1 MFRTF
6 TFAIVACLIASAPWG
21 GDAVAQETIRLRITS
36 QLPAAA
42 PLSRGLEL
50 WKQRM
55 EQAGKGRVKVETYH
69 NSQLYKD
76 AEAFPAV
83 QSKSIEMGL
92 VVSGQF
98 SAYDPVFG
106 IFDLPGL
113 FQSYDQAVRAANG
126 NVGKVLTERL
136 HKLGVHP
143 LYWPQQGF
151 VEIATT
157 RRPLQSPADFR
168 GLKLRTHS
176 KELARM
182 AQLLGAAPTVIAAA
196 EVSTAL
202 SRGTV
207 DGITT
212 SISSFHSR
220 KWYESAPNVTTSHFG
235 LVALVIVINKAVW
248 DGLPPDIR
256 AAAIEAARA
265 ADQYS
270 TENVIK
276 EEQEIIANLRKANVQ
291 VTQFGDK
298 AREDF
303 TRIAAPMY
311 DEYFKAAGPAG
322 KELVDYVR
330 SLK

>member
-1 MFRTF
+1 MLRQFF
-6 TFAIVACLIASAPWG
+6 LASLASLLVLSAG
-21 GDAVAQETIRLRITS
+21 IDARAQETIRVRITN
-36 QLPAAA
+36 QLPATAQ
-42 PLSRGLEL
+42 LSKGLEM
-50 WKQRM
+50 WKSRM
-55 EQAGKGRVKVETYH
+55 EQATKGRVKVETYH

-83 QSKSIEMGL
+83 QSKSIEMAL
-92 VVSGQF
+92 IVSAQF
-98 SAYDPVFG
+98 SAYDPIFG

-113 FQSYDQAVRAANG
+113 FQSYDQAIKALNG
-126 NVGKVLTERL
+126 PLGKVLTERM

-151 VEIATT
+151 VEIGTT
-157 RRPLQSPADFR
+157 KRALQSPADFK

-182 AQLLGAAPTVIAAA
+182 AQLLGASPTVIAAA

-202 SRGTV
+202 SRGTI
-207 DGITT
+207 DGLTA

-220 KWYESAPNVTTSHFG
+220 KWFEGAPNVTSSHFG
-235 LVALVIVINKAVW
+235 LVALVIIFNKSLW
-248 DGLPPDIR
+248 DGLPADIR
-256 AAAIEAARA
+256 AVAVEASAA
-265 ADQYS
+265 ADQFS
-270 TENVIK
+270 TESVIRD
-276 EEQEIIANLRKANVQ
+276 EQETIATLKKANVQ
-291 VTQFGDK
+291 VSQFTDK

-303 TRIAAPMY
+303 LKATAPMY

-322 KELVDYVR
+322 KELVAYVR